1 MRSLLA
7 LYQILS
13 SRCPSFVLRAL
24 VYSRRHV
31 SGYTVVVRSQHLSAL
46 YESSTV
52 QYNTVQYPS
61 CLFFFFLFVGF
72 VSFLFFHAV
81 VGAWKM
87 FL

>member
-46 YESSTV
+46 YEYS
-52 QYNTVQYPS
+52 TVQYPS